1 MAAHDLYYWRDL
13 RTRLSLSGGAFID
26 GQRVEGADGGTLT
39 TWNPAT
45 GEALGEVAACTAA
58 DVDRTVAAARASF
71 EAGTWSRAAPAHR
84 KAVLQRL
91 AVLMMEHRDEL
102 ALLETLDTGKPISDA
117 HGIDI
122 PGAAG
127 CFAWYA
133 EATDKL
139 YGEVAP
145 TDGDNLATITREPVG
160 VVAAVIP
167 WNFPLDITAWKLA
180 PALAAGNSVILK
192 PAEQSPLTALR
203 LAELAKEAGLPD
215 GVFNVLP
222 GHGHVTGQALGLHP
236 DVDCLAFTGSTAT
249 GKRFLEYAAASNMK
263 QVWLECGGKSPN
275 LIFAD
280 CDLDAAAAA
289 AVQGI
294 YFNQGEVCSAN
305 SRILVQRDI
314 KEAFVARFV
323 EEAAKLKVG
332 DPLDPETRVGS
343 LIDNDHAKR
352 VRGFIQLGVEEG
364 ARLALGEAP
373 AADAEGAFVI
383 PTLFEGVTPQM
394 TIARE
399 EIFGPV
405 AVMIE
410 FADEDEA
417 VTIANDSI
425 YGLAASVWTRDLS
438 RAHRVS
444 RRLQAGTVSV
454 NTVDA
459 IDFTTPF
466 GGYKQSGFGRDL
478 SLHALDKFTQ
488 LKTTWIRL

>member
-1 MAAHDLYYWRDL
+1 MAVPDLHYWNDL
-13 RTRLSLSGGAFID
+13 RSRLVIPSEAFID
-26 GQRVEGADGGTLT
+26 GQNTPASDSQTLT
-39 TWNPAT
+39 NRNPAT
-45 GEALGEVAACTAA
+45 GDVLADVAACSAE
-58 DVDRTVAAARASF
+58 DVDDAVDAARKSF
-71 EAGTWSRAAPAHR
+71 DAGDWSRAAPAER
-84 KAVLQRL
+84 KATLQRL
-91 AVLMMEHRDEL
+91 AALMMEHQEEL
-102 ALLETLDTGKPISDA
+102 ALLETLDTGKPIHDA
-117 HGIDI
+117 FELDI
-122 PGAAG
+122 PGASG
-127 CFAWYA
+127 CFGWYA
-133 EATDKL
+133 EAIDKL

-145 TDGDNLATITREPVG
+145 TDGNNLATITREPVG

-167 WNFPLDITAWKLA
+167 WNFPLDITAWKMA

-203 LAELAKEAGLPD
+203 LAQLAKEAGIPD

-222 GHGHVTGQALGLHP
+222 GHGHITGQALGLHSG
-236 DVDCLAFTGSTAT
+236 VDCLAFTGSTAT
-249 GKRFLEYAAASNMK
+249 GKRFLEYSAQSNMK

-280 CDLDAAAAA
+280 SDLDEAAKV

-305 SRILVQRDI
+305 SRILIQRDV
-314 KEAFVARFV
+314 KEAFVERFV
-323 EEAAKLKVG
+323 AAASQLKVG
-332 DPLDPETRVGS
+332 DPLDPATDIGS
-343 LIDNDHAKR
+343 LIDDDHAGK
-352 VRGFIQLGVEEG
+352 VRGYISLGLEEG

-373 AADAEGAFVI
+373 GEEEKGAFVA
-383 PTLFEGVTPQM
+383 PTLFEGVTAEM

-405 AVMIE
+405 AALIE

-417 VTIANDSI
+417 VAIANDSI
-425 YGLAASVWTRDLS
+425 YGLAASVWTENLS
-438 RAHRVS
+438 RAHRIS

-459 IDFTTPF
+459 IDFITPF

>member
-1 MAAHDLYYWRDL
+1 MAAHDLSYWRDL
-13 RTRLSLSGGAFID
+13 RTRLSLPGGAFID
-26 GQRVEGADGGTLT
+26 GRRRDAADGATLT
-39 TWNPAT
+39 TWNPAS
-45 GEALGEVAACTAA
+45 GEAITEVAACGEAEVEAA
-58 DVDRTVAAARASF
+58 VAAARASF

-91 AVLMMEHRDEL
+91 AALMMEHQDEL

-133 EATDKL
+133 EAIDKL

-145 TDGDNLATITREPVG
+145 TDGDNLATITREAIG

-192 PAEQSPLTALR
+192 PAEQSPLTGLR
-203 LAELAKEAGLPD
+203 LAELAKQAGLPD

-222 GHGHVTGQALGLHP
+222 GHGHITGQALGLHM
-236 DVDCLAFTGSTAT
+236 DVDCLTFTGSTAT
-249 GKRFLEYAAASNMK
+249 GKRFLDYAARSNMK

-280 CDLDAAAAA
+280 CDVEAAAAA

-305 SRILVQRDI
+305 SRILVQREI
-314 KEAFVARFV
+314 KEAFVAHFV
-323 EEAAKLKVG
+323 AAAARLKVG
-332 DPLDPETRVGS
+332 DPLDPQTNVGS
-343 LIDNDHAKR
+343 LIDNDHAQR
-352 VRGFIQLGVEEG
+352 VRGFIRLGVEEG

-373 AADAEGAFVI
+373 AADAEGAFVS

-405 AVMIE
+405 AALIE

-417 VTIANDSI
+417 VAIANDSI
-425 YGLAASVWTRDLS
+425 YGLAASVWTENLS

-444 RRLQAGTVSV
+444 RRLRAGTISV

-459 IDFTTPF
+459 IDFSTPF

>member
-1 MAAHDLYYWRDL
+1 MLTHDLSYWREL
-13 RTRLSLSGGAFID
+13 RTRIMLPSEAFID
-26 GQRVEGADGGTLT
+26 GHNVAASDGSTLT
-39 TWNPAT
+39 TYNPAT
-45 GEALGEVAACTAA
+45 GETLTEVAACTAQ
-58 DVDRTVAAARASF
+58 DVDRAVAVARASF
-71 EAGTWSRAAPAHR
+71 EAGDWSRAAPATR

-91 AVLMMEHRDEL
+91 AALIMEHQEEL
-102 ALLETLDTGKPISDA
+102 ALLETLDTGKPIS
-117 HGIDI
+117 HSFELDI

-127 CFAWYA
+127 CFGWYA
-133 EATDKL
+133 EAIDKL

-145 TDGDNLATITREPVG
+145 TDNNNLAIITREALG
-160 VVAAVIP
+160 VVVAVVP

-203 LAELAKEAGLPD
+203 LAQLAKEAGIPD

-222 GHGHVTGQALGLHP
+222 GHGHITGQALGLHA
-236 DVDCLAFTGSTAT
+236 DVDCLTFTGSTPT
-249 GKRFLEYAAASNMK
+249 GKRFLDYSSRSNMK

-280 CDLDAAAAA
+280 SDLNAAAAA

-305 SRILVQRDI
+305 SRILIQREI
-314 KEAFVARFV
+314 KDGFIERFI
-323 EEAAKLKVG
+323 ACASKLVVG
-332 DPLDPETRVGS
+332 DPLDPTTDVGS
-343 LIDNDHAKR
+343 LIGIEHANK
-352 VRGFIQLGVEEG
+352 VRGYISLGIEEG
-364 ARLALGEAP
+364 AHLVLGETP
-373 AADAEGAFVI
+373 SGKEDNAFVS

-405 AVMIE
+405 AALIE
-410 FADEDEA
+410 FDNEDEA

-444 RRLQAGTVSV
+444 KRLRAGTVSV

-459 IDFTTPF
+459 IDFSTPF

>member
-1 MAAHDLYYWRDL
+1 MAAHDLSDWRDL
-13 RTRLSLSGGAFID
+13 RNRLALPEGAFID
-26 GQRVEGADGGTLT
+26 GRSVAAADGGTLT

-45 GEALGEVAACTAA
+45 GEALGTVAACTAA
-58 DVDRTVAAARASF
+58 DVDKAVAAARASF
-71 EAGTWSRAAPAHR
+71 EAGAWSRVAPAGR
-84 KAVLQRL
+84 KAILQRL
-91 AVLMMEHRDEL
+91 AALMMEHQDEL

-203 LAELAKEAGLPD
+203 LAELAKQAGLPD
-215 GVFNVLP
+215 GVLNVLP
-222 GHGHVTGQALGLHP
+222 GHGHITGRALGLHV
-236 DVDCLAFTGSTAT
+236 DVDCLTFTGSTAT
-249 GKRFLEYAAASNMK
+249 GKRFLEYASSSNMK

-305 SRILVQRDI
+305 SRLLVQRDI

-323 EEAAKLKVG
+323 EHASRLKVG
-332 DPLDPETRVGS
+332 DPLAPETRIGA
-343 LIDNDHAKR
+343 LIDSDHAKR
-352 VRGFIQLGVEEG
+352 VRGFITRGLEEG
-364 ARLALGEAP
+364 ASLAMGDAP
-373 AADAEGAFVI
+373 VADADDAFVA
-383 PTLFEGVTPQM
+383 PVLFEGVTPHM

-405 AVMIE
+405 AALIE
-410 FADEDEA
+410 FTDEEEA
-417 VTIANDSI
+417 VAIANDSI

-444 RRLQAGTVSV
+444 RCLRAGTVSV